1 VSGYREPLGGAVL
14 TIVRRT
20 AGIWWQTWPWLVA
33 IYLIGWFL
41 RYWALH
47 LAIHIGL
54 SHGDFWGSLILPLAP
69 LVRLLTYLAMFLVIR
84 SVTPGLQGV
93 ETDDQQA
100 KGVFD
105 VVMTAILPFLVIYT
119 VWKVIVED
127 YYIYVTSVAHTLLN
141 DWKQA
146 AAREIYSPAVTA
158 KLWIAI
164 LIAFTL
170 RQLLTRFRDRLP
182 RWTMIVAAYLE
193 VVWLYFAIKAS
204 SVVLFGSPRWIR
216 ERRIMVWFSSVRDQL
231 FAHAAWLAHWWNA
244 AGMVLGAVASV
255 VALALAWLAIG
266 SVVYGT
272 PLTPTWANARR
283 VLLGERTA
291 TVFETVIERGQR
303 AAQPR
308 WQRLP
313 AQLRRRATEFA
324 RSQLG
329 RFGPI
334 ADAWRL
340 ILHGGALPIAFFVL
354 AYTGLVLLAPNGA
367 YWDMKVSD
375 GYLWRGV
382 ASLIGPHDWPWW
394 QTYDQLIRA
403 LIGAVVDPL
412 RISLVA
418 AAYWFCVDQVRAEKA
433 REESSRAE
441 ADHE

>member
-1 VSGYREPLGGAVL
+1 ML
-14 TIVRRT
+14 TIARRT
-20 AGIWWQTWPWLVA
+20 VSLWWQTWPWLVA
-33 IYLIGWFL
+33 IYLIGWFV

-47 LAIHIGL
+47 LAIHVGL

-84 SVTPGLQGV
+84 SVAPGLQGV
-93 ETDDQQA
+93 ETDGQQA

-105 VVMTAILPFLVIYT
+105 VVMTAVLPFLVIYT
-119 VWKVIVED
+119 AWKLIVED
-127 YYIYVTSVAHTLLN
+127 YYIYVTSVTHTLLN
-141 DWKQA
+141 DWKA
-146 AAREIYSPAVTA
+146 AAAKEVFSPDIGA

-164 LIAFTL
+164 LTAFAL
-170 RQLLTRFRDRLP
+170 RQLMTRFRERLP
-182 RWTMIVAAYLE
+182 RWTMMLAAYLE

-216 ERRIMVWFSSVRDQL
+216 ERRIIVWLSGVRDQVL
-231 FAHAAWLAHWWNA
+231 AHAAWLAHWWNA
-244 AGMVLGAVASV
+244 AGMLLGAMASV

-272 PLTPTWANARR
+272 PLTPTWADARR

-291 TVFETVIERGQR
+291 TVFESAIQRGQR

-313 AQLRRRATEFA
+313 SEIRRRATEFA

-354 AYTGLVLLAPNGA
+354 AYTALVLLAPDGA
-367 YWDMKVSD
+367 YWDMKVTD

-382 ASLIGPHDWPWW
+382 ALLIGPHDWPWW

-403 LIGAVVDPL
+403 LIGALVDPL
-412 RISLVA
+412 RIALVA
-418 AAYWFCVDQVRAEKA
+418 AAYWFCVDRVRAEKERGESA
-433 REESSRAE
+433 RESTRVE

>member
-1 VSGYREPLGGAVL
+1 VL

-20 AGIWWQTWPWLVA
+20 VSLWWQTWPWLVA

-93 ETDDQQA
+93 ETDDQEA

-119 VWKVIVED
+119 AWKLIVED
-127 YYIYVTSVAHTLLN
+127 YYIYVTSVTHALLN
-141 DWKQA
+141 DWKTA
-146 AAREIYSPAVTA
+146 AAKEIFSPDIGF

-164 LIAFTL
+164 LLAFTL
-170 RQLLTRFRDRLP
+170 RQLMTRFRERLP
-182 RWTMIVAAYLE
+182 RWTMIIAAYLE
-193 VVWLYFAIKAS
+193 VVWLYFAVKAS
-204 SVVLFGSPRWIR
+204 SVVLFGSPKWIR
-216 ERRIMVWFSSVRDQL
+216 ERRIIVWLGGVRDQA
-231 FAHAAWLAHWWNA
+231 FAHAAWLAHLWNT
-244 AGMVLGAVASV
+244 AGTVLGAVASV

-291 TVFETVIERGQR
+291 TVFETAIQRGQR

-308 WQRLP
+308 WQRVP
-313 AQLRRRATEFA
+313 TEIRRRATEFA

-354 AYTGLVLLAPNGA
+354 AYTALVLLAPNGA
-367 YWDMKVSD
+367 YWDMKVTD
-375 GYLWRGV
+375 GYLWRGI
-382 ASLIGPHDWPWW
+382 ALLIGPHDWGWW

-403 LIGAVVDPL
+403 LIGALVDPL
-412 RISLVA
+412 RIALVA
-418 AAYWFCVDQVRAEKA
+418 AAYWFCVDRVRAEK
-433 REESSRAE
+433 ERAE
-441 ADHE
+441 SVDVEANHE